1 MFNWQSRTQS
11 TKQWTIRKSKVSST
25 QCRLAAVLRCL
36 VCDSGEAEVEEEE
49 EVEMDIQ
56 GFSFP
61 TLQSV
66 MP

>member
-11 TKQWTIRKSKVSST
+11 TKQWTIQKLKVSST
-25 QCRLAAVLRCL
+25 QCGLTAVLKFD
-36 VCDSGEAEVEEEE
+36 VCDSGKAEVEEEE